1 MILLLACE
9 DAKRIWDNPYDPR
22 SDRSLWAPDSLT
34 INQRSPD
41 EIELSWLRKGRDF
54 DGFKIDKMVGEG
66 EWQDSVANLWDSIY
80 TWVDKIDLKE
90 VVKNPVEYSY
100 QVYAFADT
108 NISNKVSIIIKPAT
122 PGPPDKVDIVS
133 VLYTIEPLMTI
144 KWDQS
149 IEGDF
154 AKYNLYKA
162 KDSTGTQVFIQSF
175 NDKNTVSH
183 TMTTFDPTIENWFWV
198 EVEDSTGQKTK
209 GIGKGHVADP
219 PPTPVV
225 LDSITY
231 ASESFQ
237 LQWSKS
243 NISDFDG
250 YFIQQTD
257 SKGENAIIRESE
269 TDKDKNSI
277 PMDVKIDEEQ
287 YFQIITKDKW
297 GQTAN
302 SNIRSAT
309 SFQRIVKVETLTD
322 NGDKLTIY
330 NHGPILDFTHDF
342 YKDKSGNSVKAYFPV
357 WIQNGNKVFAL
368 NDGGP
373 GLVVDEDGDNMRI
386 MSGEEAQDYAFNP
399 DHSFAVY
406 RGIDHNI
413 YLMNLNEDA
422 SPSQLTTITNNE
434 WYGDPEFFDNGTRIL
449 YWQQIHQSN
458 NNIGT
463 KDIFSMDLDGK
474 NVKQITQAQNL
485 DKFVMPRM
493 SPDGTKIL
501 FVKEGDGL
509 YIMDYPNG
517 TIGVPVTKSD
527 GQKIIPEN
535 TKYFKNIRW
544 SSNSKKAILWSN
556 ENDSYFIYV
565 FELGASPELTLL
577 QPGGRYADWVYGTST
592 DSIVFKSESSN
603 GMYTK
608 GVNASSSSDPILFF
622 DGEWAQL
629 QPRQ

>member
-9 DAKRIWDNPYDPR
+9 DARRIWDNPYDPR

-250 YFIQQTD
+250 YLIQQTD

-342 YKDKSGNSVKAYFPV
+342 NKDKSGNSVKAYFPV

-386 MSGEEAQDYAFNP
+386 M
-399 DHSFAVY
+399 
-406 RGIDHNI
+406 I
-413 YLMNLNEDA
+413 
-422 SPSQLTTITNNE
+422 
-434 WYGDPEFFDNGTRIL
+434 W
-449 YWQQIHQSN
+449 
-458 NNIGT
+458 
-463 KDIFSMDLDGK
+463 
-474 NVKQITQAQNL
+474 
-485 DKFVMPRM
+485 
-493 SPDGTKIL
+493 
-501 FVKEGDGL
+501 
-509 YIMDYPNG
+509 
-517 TIGVPVTKSD
+517 
-527 GQKIIPEN
+527 
-535 TKYFKNIRW
+535 
-544 SSNSKKAILWSN
+544 
-556 ENDSYFIYV
+556 
-565 FELGASPELTLL
+565 
-577 QPGGRYADWVYGTST
+577 
-592 DSIVFKSESSN
+592 
-603 GMYTK
+603 
-608 GVNASSSSDPILFF
+608 
-622 DGEWAQL
+622 
-629 QPRQ
+629 